1 MKKPQVPRSGFR
13 PHAALGASLIEVLV
27 SIVIASIGLLALAGV
42 NAASIRYTKM
52 SQYRAT
58 ATQLANDIGERL
70 RANKG
75 VPAVA
80 GSAGPPVVV
89 AVAATAFFAGNY
101 DYAASFRKQATAP
114 VVPTTASVPGPCH
127 VPNDAG
133 DFCSAADIA
142 AIDLWQWR
150 LLVRS
155 QLPEGSVVLKSA
167 SNVGA
172 NAMDVWV
179 VWRNPSALKPDPTA
193 LVDDA
198 PALAHECPDSL
209 KRGDDPDPTS
219 IRCSYFR
226 INL

>member
-1 MKKPQVPRSGFR
+1 MFMKKLQVFRSGFQPR
-13 PHAALGASLIEVLV
+13 RALGASLIEVLV

-58 ATQLANDIGERL
+58 ATQLASDIGERL

-75 VPAVA
+75 VPAAAAVV
-80 GSAGPPVVV
+80 GPPAVA
-89 AVAATAFFAGNY
+89 AVAATAFFAGDY
-101 DYAASFRKQATAP
+101 DFDTDFVGQATKATWP
-114 VVPTTASVPGPCH
+114 GGQNCNTSPSSICCNTSAS
-127 VPNDAG
+127 N
-133 DFCSAADIA
+133 CSPAAIA
-142 AIDLWQWR
+142 ALDLVQWR
-150 LLVRS
+150 ILVRD

-167 SNVGA
+167 PDVGA

-179 VWRNPSALKPDPTA
+179 VWRDPGVA
-193 LVDDA
+193 ADDS
-198 PALAHECPDSL
+198 PALASECPNSL
-209 KRGDDPDPTS
+209 NRGDDANPLS